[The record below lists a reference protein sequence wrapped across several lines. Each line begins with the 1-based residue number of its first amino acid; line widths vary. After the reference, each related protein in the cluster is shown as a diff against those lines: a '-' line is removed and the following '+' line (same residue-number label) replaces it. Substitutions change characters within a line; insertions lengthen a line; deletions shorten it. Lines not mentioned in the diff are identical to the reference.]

1 MIVFIPLVTLD
12 ALFLSSACTKVPEG
26 AWFTLLLAII
36 LASVFILWRYGKE
49 AQWRAEA
56 EDVIPASRLVVKGT
70 NNEERLHPRLG
81 GAPLTTITGLG
92 IFFDKQGRGMPDSFA
107 QFVQKF
113 QSRAKVQV
121 FFHMRALPMPTVVE
135 DERYSVGAINGL
147 DNCYR
152 LVVRHGYND
161 QVINEDLGRLVA
173 REVRSFL
180 IRSSA
185 TFKFQP
191 DDSSKSATF
200 GESSSVDTDIKH
212 INARDFE
219 MSTVPTIALGSDADR
234 ETTLRVAMLDEA
246 VSSQIV
252 YISGKEELRIMRS
265 KDLNSWRDAAWWK
278 EAIGSRALRRV
289 TLGVFLFLRE
299 NTRAKVS
306 NLRIPVDKLV
316 EVGFVKEM

>member
-56 EDVIPASRLVVKGT
+56 EDVIPVSRLVVKGQ
-70 NNEERLHPRLG
+70 NNEERLHSRLG
-81 GAPLTTITGLG
+81 GAPMTTINGLG
-92 IFFDKQGRGMPDSFA
+92 VFFDKQGRGMPASFA

-113 QSRAKVQV
+113 QSRPNVQV

-135 DERYSVGAINGL
+135 DERYSVGAISGL

-161 QVINEDLGRLVA
+161 QVINEDLGRLVS
-173 REVRSFL
+173 RELRSFL
-180 IRSSA
+180 IRSSES
-185 TFKFQP
+185 FKSQP
-191 DDSSKSATF
+191 GDSPESAAS
-200 GESSSVDTDIKH
+200 GASSEGAIHIKH
-212 INARDFE
+212 INARDIE
-219 MSTVPTIALGSDADR
+219 MSTVPVVALGSEIDR
-234 ETTLRVAMLDEA
+234 ETTLRVALLDDA
-246 VSSQIV
+246 VSSQVI
-252 YISGKEELRIMRS
+252 YISGKEELRIMRG
-265 KDLNSWRDAAWWK
+265 KDLSSWRDAIWWK
-278 EAIGSRALRRV
+278 EAVGSRALRRV
-289 TLGVFLFLRE
+289 ILGFFLFLRE